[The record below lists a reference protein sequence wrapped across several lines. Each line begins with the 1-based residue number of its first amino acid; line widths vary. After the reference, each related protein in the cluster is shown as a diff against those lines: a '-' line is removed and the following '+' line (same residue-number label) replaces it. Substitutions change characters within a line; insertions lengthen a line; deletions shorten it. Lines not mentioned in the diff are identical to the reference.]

1 VISPDVCC
9 PLNQFDVLQADEDG
23 SPACPPLQARRQVV
37 ILRDCLFM
45 LKMLKKMALFP
56 LAMEGPLEFPSF

>member
-1 VISPDVCC
+1 MISPDVCR

-23 SPACPPLQARRQVV
+23 SPARPPLQARRQVV

-45 LKMLKKMALFP
+45 LKRLKKVALFP
-56 LAMEGPLEFPSF
+56 LAMEGPSEFSSF